1 MAVNRAFHT
10 NNVAAL
16 TTEQNL
22 YRDLVKEAIQIYGHD
37 VYYVD
42 RTTVAL
48 DSILGED
55 SLSKYTTRHPIEM
68 YVEDAEGGYQGE
80 KEIITQFGL
89 ENRNEI
95 TFVVSKQRFQEM
107 DSQITLEDGTVSTG
121 GSILLEAG
129 SISRSSLSA
138 VLDTPTKSFVQLN
151 GTDSS
156 SSNSGDK
163 IIQENDKDSFIL
175 SEESGTE
182 FYLLSD
188 TATTEADRPQEGD
201 LVFHPTFSKMFE
213 ISFVDH
219 DDPFHQL
226 DNNPVYKL
234 RCRQFEYSQEV
245 IDTGIAEIDEI
256 EDDLSKNPLDSQFTL
271 EQSSAVNENI
281 RIFHSAHEEGLL
293 LLDGTDGSSTDT
305 GDNVLFEN
313 DSTSVG
319 ENILLEGTGAD
330 DETASYL
337 IQEDVIVG
345 DYTTRGSQD
354 KTAQN
359 ELFDSLDDDVLDFS
373 ESNPFGD
380 AGGT

>member
-129 SISRSSLSA
+129 SIPRSSLSA

-188 TATTEADRPQEGD
+188 TATTDADRPQEGD

-345 DYTTRGSQD
+345 YYTTRGSQD

>member
-1 MAVNRAFHT
+1 M
-10 NNVAAL
+10 
-16 TTEQNL
+16 
-22 YRDLVKEAIQIYGHD
+22 
-37 VYYVD
+37 
-42 RTTVAL
+42 
-48 DSILGED
+48 
-55 SLSKYTTRHPIEM
+55 
-68 YVEDAEGGYQGE
+68 
-80 KEIITQFGL
+80 
-89 ENRNEI
+89 
-95 TFVVSKQRFQEM
+95 
-107 DSQITLEDGTVSTG
+107 
-121 GSILLEAG
+121 
-129 SISRSSLSA
+129 
-138 VLDTPTKSFVQLN
+138 
-151 GTDSS
+151 
-156 SSNSGDK
+156 
-163 IIQENDKDSFIL
+163 
-175 SEESGTE
+175 
-182 FYLLSD
+182 SD
-188 TATTEADRPQEGD
+188 TATTDADRPQEGD

-319 ENILLEGTGAD
+319 ENILLEGTGSD

>member
-1 MAVNRAFHT
+1 
-10 NNVAAL
+10 
-16 TTEQNL
+16 
-22 YRDLVKEAIQIYGHD
+22 
-37 VYYVD
+37 
-42 RTTVAL
+42 
-48 DSILGED
+48 
-55 SLSKYTTRHPIEM
+55 
-68 YVEDAEGGYQGE
+68 
-80 KEIITQFGL
+80 
-89 ENRNEI
+89 
-95 TFVVSKQRFQEM
+95 
-107 DSQITLEDGTVSTG
+107 
-121 GSILLEAG
+121 
-129 SISRSSLSA
+129 
-138 VLDTPTKSFVQLN
+138 
-151 GTDSS
+151 
-156 SSNSGDK
+156 
-163 IIQENDKDSFIL
+163 
-175 SEESGTE
+175 
-182 FYLLSD
+182 
-188 TATTEADRPQEGD
+188 
-201 LVFHPTFSKMFE
+201 MFE

-245 IDTGIAEIDEI
+245 IDTGITEIDEI

-293 LLDGTDGSSTDT
+293 LLDGTDGSSTNT

-330 DETASYL
+330 GETASYL

>member
-121 GSILLEAG
+121 GSILPEAG
-129 SISRSSLSA
+129 SIPRSSLSA

-188 TATTEADRPQEGD
+188 TATTDADRPQEGD

-330 DETASYL
+330 GETASYL

>member
-95 TFVVSKQRFQEM
+95 TFVVSKQRFQQM
-107 DSQITLEDGTVSTG
+107 DSQITLEDATDTTG

-129 SISRSSLSA
+129 SISRLSLSA
-138 VLDTPTKSFVQLN
+138 VLDTPIKSFVQLN

-175 SEESGTE
+175 SEESGSE

-188 TATTEADRPQEGD
+188 TATTDADRPQEGD
-201 LVFHPTFSKMFE
+201 LVYHPTFSKVFE

-219 DDPFHQL
+219 DEPFYQL